1 MEEGAEVMDEG
12 AGGVEEEG
20 VAEGVEE
27 GWQEGCRRGR

>member
-20 VAEGVEE
+20 VAEGVE
-27 GWQEGCRRGR
+27 GGGGGVAGRV